1 MQFHDT
7 VYGDVKNGVLVLSGY
22 IANVTVE
29 HEMLLV
35 RDGIKGGVIER
46 RFGRAHCPISRLI
59 STQADGY
66 ISFDAIRWLHGTGA
80 SLAHLNYDGTPLVVS
95 VPRHA
100 VHAALRRRQAA
111 LSVETGFGASIA
123 GSLLRSKLA
132 LQIKLLE
139 ELGFSRHAAEATSHA
154 ERLTQKFRLP
164 DALGVEGIVSVLYWK
179 ALADIPLGFGRR
191 QHVPEYWKSFGARRS
206 TLTGDPRGAVTPG
219 NAMLNYLYGV
229 LASEITIA
237 LHAFGFD
244 PALGI
249 MHADKN
255 DRASLAYDLI
265 QPARG
270 VLDRWFL
277 HWVKS
282 TTLSKRDFIEGASGA
297 IRITRP
303 LSSHLAMTAGLWRGL
318 AEQLAQWFYQCLS
331 TELVPVLKLAF
342 VDIETDAK
350 RRAAR
355 WSVGNALQRP
365 VPTTCA
371 ECGKALPLR
380 RSKFCSEEC
389 ATSYYNDT
397 RFSTIVA
404 AAASRRA
411 DPKRSL
417 AANLAIGK
425 KASRNVAGRNTWRS
439 RPEWS
444 ETDDEALRRWYAAVI
459 YPALT
464 RCKLSAIMRATGLSK
479 QFCITIRAGRRTPHP
494 RHVAALA
501 KLSGEPVP
509 KALTPSSVPS
519 PTRLS

>member
-1 MQFHDT
+1 MQFRDT
-7 VYGDVKNGVLVLSGY
+7 LYGEVKNGVLVLSGY

-35 RDGIKGGVIER
+35 RDGIKGGIIER

-95 VPRHA
+95 VPRHT
-100 VHAALRRRQAA
+100 VPAALRRKQAA
-111 LSVETGFGASIA
+111 LSVETGLGASIA

-139 ELGFSRHAAEATSHA
+139 QMGFYRHAAEATSYA
-154 ERLTQKFRLP
+154 ERLTQKFRLS

-179 ALADIPLGFGRR
+179 ALADISLGFGRR

-237 LHAFGFD
+237 LNAFGLD

-249 MHADKN
+249 MHADRD

-265 QPARG
+265 EPGRPI
-270 VLDRWFL
+270 VDRWFF

-282 TTLSKRDFIEGASGA
+282 TTFSKRDFIEGANGA
-297 IRITRP
+297 VRITRP

-331 TELVPVLKLAF
+331 TERIPALKLAF
-342 VDIETDAK
+342 VDIEAYAK

-355 WSVGNALQRP
+355 WSLGNALQSP

-371 ECGKALPLR
+371 ECGKALPEKR
-380 RSKFCSEEC
+380 RKFCSNEC
-389 ATSYYNDT
+389 M
-397 RFSTIVA
+397 RFHYGGTPAEAGLA
-404 AAASRRA
+404 AIRRARAARAASGGKRCPKAGTDNAMSRR
-411 DPKRSL
+411 D
-417 AANLAIGK
+417 
-425 KASRNVAGRNTWRS
+425 WR
-439 RPEWS
+439 RQPGW
-444 ETDDEALRRWYAAVI
+444 TPTLDDEMRRWFMASLLPVLSRVR
-459 YPALT
+459 PADI
-464 RCKLSAIMRATGLSK
+464 RRATGLGETYSVMVK
-479 QFCITIRAGRRTPHP
+479 HGAKIAHP
-494 RHVAALA
+494 RLHRLLA
-501 KLSGEPVP
+501 GIAGVEYPF
-509 KALTPSSVPS
+509 AI
-519 PTRLS
+519 

>member
-1 MQFHDT
+1 M
-7 VYGDVKNGVLVLSGY
+7 
-22 IANVTVE
+22 TVE
-29 HEMLLV
+29 HEILLV
-35 RDGIKGGVIER
+35 RDGIKGGIIER

-95 VPRHA
+95 VPRHT
-100 VHAALRRRQAA
+100 VPAALRRKQAA
-111 LSVETGFGASIA
+111 LSVETGLGASIA
-123 GSLLRSKLA
+123 ASLLRSKLT

-139 ELGFSRHAAEATSHA
+139 QMGFSRHAAEATSYA

-206 TLTGDPRGAVTPG
+206 ALTGDPRGAVTPS

-249 MHADKN
+249 MHADKD

-265 QPARG
+265 EPARPI
-270 VLDRWFL
+270 LDRWFF

-282 TTLSKRDFIEGASGA
+282 TTFSKRDFIEGANGA
-297 IRITRP
+297 VRITRP

-331 TELVPVLKLAF
+331 TERAPTLKLAF
-342 VDIETDAK
+342 VDIETYAK

-355 WSVGNALQRP
+355 WSLSNALQRP

-371 ECGKALPLR
+371 ECGKALPEKR
-380 RSKFCSEEC
+380 RKFCSNEC
-389 ATSYYNDT
+389 MRFYYGG
-397 RFSTIVA
+397 A
-404 AAASRRA
+404 LAE
-411 DPKRSL
+411 PSL
-417 AANLAIGK
+417 AALTRARAARAASGGK
-425 KASRNVAGRNTWRS
+425 RRPKEGADNAMSRRDWR
-439 RPEWS
+439 RQPGW
-444 ETDDEALRRWYAAVI
+444 TATLDDEMRRWFVASLLPGLSRVR
-459 YPALT
+459 PADI
-464 RCKLSAIMRATGLSK
+464 RRATGLGVTYSVMVK
-479 QFCITIRAGRRTPHP
+479 HGAKIPHP
-494 RHVAALA
+494 RLHRLLAEVAGMEYPFAI
-501 KLSGEPVP
+501 
-509 KALTPSSVPS
+509 
-519 PTRLS
+519 